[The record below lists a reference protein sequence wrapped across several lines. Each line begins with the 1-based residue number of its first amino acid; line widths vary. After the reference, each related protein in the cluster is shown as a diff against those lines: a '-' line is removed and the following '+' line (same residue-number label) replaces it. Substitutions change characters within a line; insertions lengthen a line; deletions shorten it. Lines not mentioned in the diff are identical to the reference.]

1 MVSAK
6 HQQLC
11 KTELKVDLADG
22 CKAALDL
29 LGDQLDNGNCA
40 TIVRVEI
47 GYFHIHRRTGG
58 EDDVENDHRL
68 SNDELTL
75 LFQGMVCCLPHIKTL
90 VVMSYF
96 RSEAMSLPVKA
107 LETLF
112 QRAQRLEILFLHQ
125 VKFVGAQEDGTGA
138 THDVQL
144 MADTLAQHPALKR
157 VNIHCCDNT
166 PAAVVND
173 DNNFQNTLAP
183 INLDP
188 FVCAL
193 AGLSTMDYLSL
204 DNVPVTQVSMQALS
218 QSPNLKDVSFYNMP
232 DIKSGLP
239 VLMTALRSDKQH
251 DDLKRGSHLRG
262 LRIRHCDLG
271 SHEADLITNMLTYNK
286 SLESLVFYVDSN
298 TSASYSWDETYG
310 ASLATALATNASLKR
325 LEVGV
330 GKIQEDSEISIARIS
345 PDNVTTFTTALRTP
359 PLKHTEAAQQI
370 AHALETN
377 KSSSLKHLS
386 LGLFDARCNE
396 IYDAYMNPLANM
408 LESNYVLETLLLQ
421 GSNCFSVTSP
431 RVTFLLSLNHPSVLG
446 RKGLFQKV
454 MQHETQTLAEST
466 NDDGNI
472 ASSSI
477 RNPWIDSVVENKDGD
492 LSILYYL
499 LGKNPNLMASAI
511 SC

>member
-1 MVSAK
+1 MSAAK
-6 HQQLC
+6 QQQLC

-29 LGDQLDNGNCA
+29 LGGQLDNGNCA

-47 GYFHIHRRTGG
+47 GYFHVHRNAGG
-58 EDDVENDHRL
+58 ENEENMVHQL

-75 LFQGMVCCLPHIKTL
+75 LFQGMVCCLPYIKTL

-112 QRAQRLEILFLHQ
+112 RRAQTLEILFLHQ
-125 VKFVGAQEDGTGA
+125 VRLVGSQEDGTGA
-138 THDVQL
+138 NHGVRL
-144 MADTLAQHPALKR
+144 MADALAQHPALKR
-157 VNIHCCDNT
+157 VNIHCTN
-166 PAAVVND
+166 N
-173 DNNFQNTLAP
+173 DNNLQSTLAP

-204 DNVPVTQVSMQALS
+204 DHVPITEVSMRALS
-218 QSPNLKDVSFYNMP
+218 ESPNLKDVSFYNMP
-232 DIKSGLP
+232 EIKSGLP
-239 VLMTALRSDKQH
+239 ILMTALRPNRH
-251 DDLKRGSHLRG
+251 PCDLKGDCRLRG

-271 SHEADLITNMLTYNK
+271 RDETDLITKMVTQNK

-298 TSASYSWDETYG
+298 SSATYG
-310 ASLATALATNASLKR
+310 ASLAKALATNTSLKR
-325 LEVGV
+325 LEVGL
-330 GKIQEDSEISIARIS
+330 GKIQEDSDIGTATSH
-345 PDNVTTFTTALRTP
+345 DNVTIFVADLRT

-370 AHALETN
+370 ASALETN
-377 KSSSLKHLS
+377 KKSALKHLS
-386 LGLFDARCNE
+386 LGLFDAKCNE
-396 IYDAYMNPLANM
+396 IYDAYMKPLAKM

-446 RKGLFQKV
+446 RKNLFQKV
-454 MQHETQTLAEST
+454 MRHETTISSCKEANTEDSAK
-466 NDDGNI
+466 NNSI
-472 ASSSI
+472 ASSGI
-477 RNPWIDSVVENKDGD
+477 GNPWIDSVVENKDGD